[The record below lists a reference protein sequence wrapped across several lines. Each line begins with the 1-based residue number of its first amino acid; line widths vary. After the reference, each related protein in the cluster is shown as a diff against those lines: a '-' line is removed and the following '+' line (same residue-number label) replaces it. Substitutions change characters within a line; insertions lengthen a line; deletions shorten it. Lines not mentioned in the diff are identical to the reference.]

1 MVEDFHYGAVAVAQR
16 IEELAP
22 RRLILVGAEPRGLL
36 PGSVTRRRISGPP
49 PGEAQQ
55 SIEQAVTGYV
65 SVDIAV
71 RVVSA
76 LGTLPART
84 VVFEVE
90 PETTGPSDTL
100 SRAGANALGEV
111 VAQIELEA
119 RRTPVLLLAD
129 ELEQRLVEG
138 ALEDSAS
145 LDTLRDLLAE
155 LRVVEEQGRWGRT
168 FSLRDRLVGTIRGG
182 QISEGMSQLDWSLW
196 WALIEELNRLAQ
208 LEAASS

>member
-1 MVEDFHYGAVAVAQR
+1 MVEDFHYGAVAVVQR
-16 IEELAP
+16 IAELAP
-22 RRLILVGAEPRGLL
+22 QRLILAGAEPRGLL
-36 PGSVTRRRISGPP
+36 PGSVTRRRISRTS

-65 SVDIAV
+65 SVEIAV

-76 LGTLPART
+76 LGALPART
-84 VVFEVE
+84 VVFEIE
-90 PETTGPSDTL
+90 PETTGPSETL
-100 SRAGANALGEV
+100 SRAGAHALREV

-138 ALEDSAS
+138 VLEDSAS
-145 LDTLRDLLAE
+145 LDTLSDLLAE

-168 FSLRDRLVGTIRGG
+168 FVLRDRLVGMIRAG

-196 WALIEELNRLAQ
+196 WGLIEELNRLAQ